1 MQKIVG
7 IDFCLFKD
15 CAQSPLR
22 HITGMIGNGCKTVSD
37 WVMPNF
43 VAACSMAIK
52 GESKSA
58 QLLNDLCIFKTGQPA
73 HY

>member
-1 MQKIVG
+1 
-7 IDFCLFKD
+7 
-15 CAQSPLR
+15 
-22 HITGMIGNGCKTVSD
+22 
-37 WVMPNF
+37 
-43 VAACSMAIK
+43 MAIK